1 MSTIVLTKIAEEKV
15 TQLLEAENAIDNGLR
30 LRVAV
35 MPGGCAGF
43 QYDLFFDNN
52 KLEGDTIIKQG
63 AVEVI
68 VDNRSIELLKGST
81 LDYSDGLSG
90 QGFNI
95 ENPNATGGCGC
106 GKSFC

>member
-1 MSTIVLTKIAEEKV
+1 MNVVTLTNTAEEKL
-15 TQLLEAENAIDNGLR
+15 TELLEAENAIANGVR
-30 LRVAV
+30 LRIAV
-35 MPGGCAGF
+35 MPGGCAGMK
-43 QYDLFFDNN
+43 YDLFFDNN
-52 KLEGDTIIKQG
+52 NLDGDTVISQGKIEVVVDKQ
-63 AVEVI
+63 
-68 VDNRSIELLKGST
+68 SIELLKGSV